1 MGLAA
6 ELAKKRKKDRA
17 APRLWVRRFVL
28 YDHLGKDGHD
38 PKVIRDQRLFRGLN
52 IIQGIEASELPP
64 EAKTKRGLTGHAV
77 GKTLFCRL
85 IRHGLGEHRYGTP
98 AQKARIEKTFPDGWL
113 GLEAV
118 LDGEPWA
125 ILRKIGSGEI
135 SYSAAG
141 IGLGELVPSVGRK
154 EYQGLERWW
163 AALGDQ
169 LTQGIRGFGPEA
181 PSAMDRWLRLL
192 CWCARDQETRFR
204 KLWQWRSTDSESNS
218 PNILKLE
225 AYRLMKG
232 TLGLLDQKGAKLEEE
247 LERLAAEIS
256 SLDSEIT
263 ALRREPEYRIAWCAE
278 QIAKLE
284 AKYEGEDLKAAREFA
299 ARSQHRK
306 GTEREQLDL
315 IESGYPNGP
324 LARVVEDRLKLA
336 EEFANRLRMQ
346 LAAIEG
352 ELLAANEDLEE
363 HQRAWDGVSSPV
375 TKDAAEFAAKSADR
389 KARLEQVQKWR
400 KSHCSVVGIKIRDCS
415 YFQRME
421 AEAKAGVIDPR
432 AEERAQQEAEFARG
446 RQPGDEAARRAM
458 GELKAD
464 IKALREARLDL
475 AQDVVEAEK
484 HAAALKRDHADLL
497 HLLSLKAEAERWNDG
512 DLTGSPLAGRLELR
526 REKET
531 RKTELEK
538 QRTEGLSSYT
548 KRRDDLTAIFN
559 SLVKEVVGDTFQG
572 RLRISEEDLAFEI
585 TEDEGLHSEAVDT
598 LANLLADTTAMLASI
613 RGIGEHPRFLLH
625 DSPREGD
632 LDRLL
637 YEGFLGTL
645 HDIHTALGGQDE
657 APFQYIVTTT
667 TTPPKKQPDLVI
679 MQLCSWPREK
689 MLFGRTLGGSAT
701 ARVDAEPFFGGTSE
715 MEPNDG

>member
-1 MGLAA
+1 MGLA
-6 ELAKKRKKDRA
+6 EVLAKKRKKSLT

-28 YDHLGKDGHD
+28 YEHLGGDGD
-38 PKVIRDQRLFRGLN
+38 EPRIIRDQPLFRGLN
-52 IIQGIEASELPP
+52 IIQGIEASELQP
-64 EAKTKRGLTGHAV
+64 EAKTKRGLSGHAV

-98 AQKARIEKTFPDGWL
+98 AQKARIEKSFPDGWL

-141 IGLGELVPSVGRK
+141 IGLEELVPSLGRK
-154 EYQGLERWW
+154 EHQGLDKWW
-163 AALGDQ
+163 QALGDQ
-169 LTQGIRGFGPEA
+169 LTKHIRGIGPEA

-204 KLWQWRSTDSESNS
+204 KLWQWRSGDSESSS
-218 PNILKLE
+218 PSILKAE

-232 TLGLLDQKGAKLEEE
+232 TLGLLDQKGARLEEE
-247 LERLAAEIS
+247 LQRLAAEIS
-256 SLDSEIT
+256 DLESEIA
-263 ALRREPEYRIAWCAE
+263 ALRREPTYRLNLCRE
-278 QIAKLE
+278 QIGKLE
-284 AKYEGEDLKAAREFA
+284 AKYEGEELKAAREFA
-299 ARSQHRK
+299 ARSQPRK

-363 HQRAWDGVSSPV
+363 YQRAWDGISSPV
-375 TKDAAEFAAKSADR
+375 TKDAEEFAAKSADR

-400 KSHCSVVGIKIRDCS
+400 KSRCSIVGIKIGDCDHVR
-415 YFQRME
+415 RME
-421 AEAKAGVIDPR
+421 AEAKAGVIDPH
-432 AEERAQQEAEFARG
+432 AEQRAQQEAEFARS

-458 GELKAD
+458 EELKAD

-475 AQDVVEAEK
+475 AQEVVEAEK
-484 HAAALKRDHADLL
+484 HTAALKRDHADLL

-512 DLTGSPLAGRLELR
+512 DLNGSPLADRLELR
-526 REKET
+526 RVKET
-531 RKTELEK
+531 RKAELEK

-559 SLVKEVVGDTFQG
+559 SLVKEVVGENFRG
-572 RLRISEEDLAFEI
+572 NIRISEEDLAFEI

-613 RGIGEHPRFLLH
+613 QGIGEHPRFLLH

-632 LDRLL
+632 LDRML

-645 HDIHTALGGQDE
+645 HDIHTALGGDDE

-667 TTPPKKQPDLVI
+667 TTPPKKEPDLVK
-679 MQLCSWPREK
+679 MQLCSWPRER
-689 MLFGRTLGGSAT
+689 MLFGRTLGGSVQET
-701 ARVDAEPFFGGTSE
+701 PDMFPRDQSGG
-715 MEPNDG
+715 NDE